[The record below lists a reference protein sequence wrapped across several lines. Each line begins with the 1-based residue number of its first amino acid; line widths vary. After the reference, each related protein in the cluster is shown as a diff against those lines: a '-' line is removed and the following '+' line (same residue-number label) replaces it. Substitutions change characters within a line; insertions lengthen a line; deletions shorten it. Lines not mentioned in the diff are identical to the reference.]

1 MLKHYV
7 LTALRHFAR
16 HKLTTGINV
25 ACLWFG
31 LAAFTIA
38 YGITAVYW
46 QMDQHHAKGSRTYFV
61 SQDSRFG
68 SGAAA
73 GPAITAGSAIGPLL
87 KATYPELEHVVR
99 ISLPTNTAIA
109 ANGEKQF
116 GRVSYADPGLLDVID
131 FEFVAGDRT
140 ALQSPRGAVISER
153 FAQTIFKDRNPIGE
167 RVLLNNGVE
176 VHITAV
182 VRATYKPSLISASG
196 VPNGSWFQFTLLV
209 DRDTG
214 NAVRAMRTNTS
225 QAPDPFF
232 QDTALTYVVFKE
244 QSELSPQVLRDQL
257 AAFSGK
263 HVPADRG
270 TAILDLRPMSEA
282 VITWVNSGV
291 QAHRS
296 GLSFAALVFG
306 SGLLILGIACL
317 NYANL
322 ASAQAATRVKEL
334 ALLRTVGATRAQI
347 LAQVFIES
355 LCAVI
360 CAALLLVL
368 SLPVIV
374 TTFLGIVGGGIDY
387 NLYVTQSLEYW
398 QWLAIT
404 VVVTA
409 TIASAYPAYTMTR
422 VRPAQALHS
431 GRSPVR
437 NRRVMTWIVV
447 GQCITASL
455 LLIFTDIMGK
465 QNETSSRGFEWS
477 KDALVLIRNDLPAL
491 GVDPIALK
499 NELRAQSAVQSVGA
513 ANGLFGSG
521 FPGRIVMTGRDPSS
535 IRLVPIAPTVDE
547 SFFATA
553 GIEVIAG
560 RNFDKAIASDLA
572 TDELHGNVI
581 IDRAMALRF
590 GWVNPQDAI
599 GKDIF
604 VPASAA
610 LNALGLPRHVIG
622 VVESRAL
629 TPFAFGIDA
638 LQVYS
643 FNPALAPTVI
653 VRIPKSS
660 AQGDTKASLE
670 AINKAWDRVSPT
682 APLITQ
688 FADEAFAQAMGAY
701 GGLGLAA
708 RTLGYLS
715 LFIASMGIMGIAIH
729 SIAQRTFEIG
739 VRKALGARLMSIFGM
754 LLKDFSKPV
763 IIANLIAWPFAYL
776 LGKGYTTL
784 FANQID
790 VTFLPFIGSLLFGLA
805 IAWLAI
811 GRQAWR
817 AARTNPATVLR
828 HE

>member
-1 MLKHYV
+1 MFKHY
-7 LTALRHFAR
+7 LSTALRHFAR
-16 HKLTTGINV
+16 HKGTTAINI

-31 LAAFTIA
+31 LAAFTIS

-46 QMDQHHAKGSRTYFV
+46 KMDLHHAKASRTYFI

-68 SGAAA
+68 NGAVTA
-73 GPAITAGSAIGPLL
+73 GPTIGSGSAIGPLL
-87 KATYPELEHVVR
+87 KAEYPELEHVVR

-109 ANGEKQF
+109 ANGEKQL
-116 GRVSYADPGLLDVID
+116 GRVSYADPDVLDVVD
-131 FEFVAGDRT
+131 FEYVAGDRT
-140 ALQSPRGAVISER
+140 ALQAPRGAVISEI
-153 FAQTIFKDRNPIGE
+153 FAKTLFKDRNPMGE
-167 RVLLNNGVE
+167 RVLLNNGTE
-176 VHITAV
+176 VHITGV
-182 VRATYKPSLISASG
+182 VRATYKPSLISTSG
-196 VPNGSWFQFTLLV
+196 VPNGSWFQFMLLV

-214 NAVRAMRTNTS
+214 NAVRATRSTAS
-225 QAPDPFF
+225 PARDPFF
-232 QDTALTYVVFKE
+232 QESALTYVVFKE
-244 QSELSPQVLRDQL
+244 YSELTPQALRDQL
-257 AAFSGK
+257 AGFSKK
-263 HVPADRG
+263 HIPADRG
-270 TAILDLRPMSEA
+270 TAILDLKPMHEA

-291 QAHRS
+291 QTHRS

-306 SGLLILGIACL
+306 SGLMILGVACL

-334 ALLRTVGATRAQI
+334 ALLRTVGASRAQI
-347 LAQVFIES
+347 VAQVFVES
-355 LCAVI
+355 LLAVI
-360 CAALLLVL
+360 GAVLLLVL
-368 SLPVIV
+368 SLPIV
-374 TTFLGIVGGGIDY
+374 VNTFLGIAGGGIDY
-387 NLYVTQSLEYW
+387 SLYVTKSLEYW
-398 QWLAIT
+398 QWLCVAS
-404 VVVTA
+404 VGTA
-409 TIASAYPAYTMTR
+409 LVASAYPALVMTR

-431 GRSPVR
+431 GRSSLR

-465 QNETSSRGFEWS
+465 QNEASGRGFEWS

-491 GVDPIALK
+491 GVDPNALK
-499 NELRAQSAVQSVGA
+499 NELRAQSVVQSVGA

-521 FPGRIVMTGRDPSS
+521 FPAGIVMTGREATSR
-535 IRLVPIAPTVDE
+535 RLVPTTPTVDE
-547 SFFATA
+547 TFFATA
-553 GIEVIAG
+553 NIEIVAG
-560 RNFDKAIASDLA
+560 RNFDKAVASDVA

-590 GWVNPQDAI
+590 GWINPQDAI
-599 GKDIF
+599 GKEIF

-610 LNALGLPRHVIG
+610 PNATGIPRQVIG

-629 TPFAFGIDA
+629 TPFALGTDS

-653 VRIPKSS
+653 VRIPRGS
-660 AQGDTKASLE
+660 QEDTKASLE
-670 AINKAWDRVSPT
+670 AIKVAWDRLAPG
-682 APLITQ
+682 APLNTQ
-688 FADEAFAQAMGAY
+688 FADAAFAQAMGAY

-708 RTLGYLS
+708 RALGYLS

-739 VRKALGARLMSIFGM
+739 VRKALGARLSGIFVM
-754 LLKDFSKPV
+754 LLKDFSKPIV
-763 IIANLIAWPFAYL
+763 LANLIAWPLAYL

-784 FANQID
+784 FVNQIS
-790 VTFLPFIGSLLFGLA
+790 VTVVPFIGSLFFGLF

-811 GRQAWR
+811 SRQAWR
-817 AARTNPATVLR
+817 AARTNPAIVLR